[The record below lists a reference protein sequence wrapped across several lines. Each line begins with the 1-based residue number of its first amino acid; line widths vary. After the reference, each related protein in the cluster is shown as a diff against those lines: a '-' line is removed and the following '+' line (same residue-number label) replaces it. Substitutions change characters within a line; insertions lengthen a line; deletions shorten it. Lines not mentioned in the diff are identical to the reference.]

1 MGLDPESI
9 LGLSTIGGIM
19 KILDSLRIRFS
30 AFFPPAYLRDEMEEE
45 LRSHISHRADDLER
59 SGLSREEADR
69 RARIEFG
76 AREKYK
82 EEIHRAAGS
91 HFFEVVLQDLRYSVR
106 VLRKSPGFLTASVLT
121 LALAIGANAVVFSVM
136 NAFVIRPLDVP
147 HADSLYALQHGNE
160 SSGYES
166 YADYVDLRDHNHS
179 FESLL
184 AYNANQLGLDDG
196 RDPSSVWVLEAS
208 GNYFDTLGLKPYL
221 GRFFHSTDEHGPNSA
236 PYIVL
241 TYDYWHTHFQDDPG
255 VVGRVV
261 RLNKH
266 PFTILG
272 VGPKGYNGTLLFFNP
287 EIFIPIVE
295 HPLIGGEELNTRSA
309 HWVFELMGHLKPGV
323 TPAMAIADLNSIGAQ
338 LEKAYPKDERKMTFV
353 LARPNLYGDY
363 LGRPVKA
370 FMTALMLLAGLILLA
385 ACANLGSL
393 FAARAADRSREVALR
408 LALGSSRKR
417 ILRGLFTE
425 AMLISVTGGALGL
438 AGSVV
443 LLRALSVWRP
453 FPRWPIHI
461 GVNPDANVYAVA
473 VLLALVSGL
482 LFGAVPVRQVL
493 GTNPYE
499 VVKAG
504 SNSRAGRRFTVGDV
518 LLVVQISICAVLVTS
533 SMVAVR
539 GLVRGLHANFGFDTE
554 NILLAETDLG
564 MAGYSPDRVPAMQ
577 KRMVEALEALP
588 GVEAVGFAD
597 GLPMGDGGGSP
608 EVFADNTTDLRPANA
623 VTNASE
629 YSVSPDYFR
638 AAGTTLLAGRA
649 FTWQDDKDA
658 PRVGVVNAVFAHKL
672 FGSELEGAAIGRFF
686 KMKDGRRIQVV
697 GIAEDG
703 KYGSLTEE
711 PTPALFLPVLQS
723 PAPSTQLVVR
733 STRDPQLLGPAM
745 RGALREL
752 DSGLPVLIEPREGPM
767 AVMLFGPRMATISL
781 GVLGLM
787 GAMLSVTGIFGLAA
801 YSVSKRLR
809 ELGIRIALGAQRKE
823 VLRAALGRPL
833 KLLGIGSAAGLILGI
848 LAGRVLA
855 YIVYE
860 ASPRDPL
867 VLAGVV
873 LAMLLLGLLATW
885 IPAQRAL
892 SVNPLMLL
900 REE

>member
-1 MGLDPESI
+1 MR
-9 LGLSTIGGIM
+9 
-19 KILDSLRIRFS
+19 ILDSFRARIGSFFHPENLR
-30 AFFPPAYLRDEMEEE
+30 AEMEEE
-45 LRSHISHRADDLER
+45 LRSHIAHRADDLER
-59 SGLSREEADR
+59 TGLKRSEAER

-76 AREKYK
+76 GREKYK
-82 EEIHRAAGS
+82 EEIHQAAGS
-91 HFFEVVLQDLRYSVR
+91 HFFEVVLQDMRYSVR
-106 VLRKSPGFLTASVLT
+106 VLRKSPGFTIAAVLT

-160 SSGYES
+160 ASGYES
-166 YADYVDLRDHNHS
+166 YADYVDLRDRNHT

-184 AYNANQLGLDDG
+184 AYNATQLGLDDG

-208 GNYFDTLGLKPYL
+208 GNYFDTMQLKPYL
-221 GRFFHSTDEHGPNSA
+221 GRFFHAADEHGPNSA

-241 TYDYWHTHFQDDPG
+241 TYDYWHTHFQDDRG

-272 VGPKGYNGTLLFFNP
+272 VGPKGYNGTLMFFNP
-287 EIFIPIVE
+287 EIFVPIVE
-295 HPLIGGEELNTRSA
+295 HPLIGGEDLNTREH

-323 TPAMAIADLNSIGAQ
+323 TPELAIADLNSIGAQ
-338 LEKAYPKDERKMTFV
+338 LERAYPKDERKMTFV

-363 LGRPVKA
+363 LGRPVMA
-370 FMTALMLLAGLILLA
+370 FMAALMLLAGLILLA

-425 AMLISVTGGALGL
+425 ALLISVAGGALGL
-438 AGSVV
+438 AASVV
-443 LLRALSVWRP
+443 LLRALTAWKP

-461 GVNPDANVYAVA
+461 GVNPDGHVYAVA

-504 SNSRAGRRFTVGDV
+504 SNSRAGRRFTVGDM
-518 LLVVQISICAVLVTS
+518 LLVVQIAICAVLVTS

-539 GLVRGLHANFGFDTE
+539 GLARSLHANFGFDIE

-564 MAGYSPDRVPAMQ
+564 MAGYSEERVPAMQ
-577 KRMVEALEALP
+577 KRMVETLAALP
-588 GVEAVGFAD
+588 GVESVGFAN
-597 GLPMGDGGGSP
+597 GLPMGDDGGSTD
-608 EVFADNTTDLRPANA
+608 VFNDNTTDLRPSNA
-623 VTNASE
+623 VTNAWMYSISPE
-629 YSVSPDYFR
+629 YLQ
-638 AAGTTLLAGRA
+638 AAGTKLLAGRA
-649 FTWQDDKDA
+649 FTWQDNKDA
-658 PRVGVVNAVFAHKL
+658 PQVAVVNAEFARRF
-672 FGSELEGAAIGRFF
+672 FGSEGAAIGHFY
-686 KMKDGRRIQVV
+686 KTKDGRRIQVV

-703 KYGSLTEE
+703 KYGSVTEE
-711 PTPALFLPVLQS
+711 PKAAMFLPILQS
-723 PAPSTQLVVR
+723 PSRSTQLVVR
-733 STRDPQLLGPAM
+733 STRDPQLLGAAM
-745 RGALREL
+745 RGALHEL
-752 DSGLPVLIEPREGPM
+752 DSGLPVLIETREGPM
-767 AVMLFGPRMATISL
+767 SVMLFGPRMATISL

-787 GAMLSVTGIFGLAA
+787 GAMLSVTGIFGMAA

-823 VLRAALGRPL
+823 VLQAALGRPL
-833 KLLGIGSAAGLILGI
+833 RLLAIGSVAGLILGV

-860 ASPRDPL
+860 ATPRDPL
-867 VLAGVV
+867 VLGGVV

-892 SVNPLMLL
+892 AVNPLTLL

>member
-1 MGLDPESI
+1 MR
-9 LGLSTIGGIM
+9 
-19 KILDSLRIRFS
+19 ILDSFRARIGSFFHPENLR
-30 AFFPPAYLRDEMEEE
+30 AEMEEE
-45 LRSHISHRADDLER
+45 LRSHIAHRADDLER
-59 SGLSREEADR
+59 TGLKRSEAER

-76 AREKYK
+76 GREKYK
-82 EEIHRAAGS
+82 EEIHQAAGS
-91 HFFEVVLQDLRYSVR
+91 HFFEVVLQDMRYSVR
-106 VLRKSPGFLTASVLT
+106 VLRKSPGFTIAAVLT

-160 SSGYES
+160 ASGYES
-166 YADYVDLRDHNHS
+166 YADYVDLRDRNHT

-184 AYNANQLGLDDG
+184 AYNATQLGLDDG

-208 GNYFDTLGLKPYL
+208 GNYFDTMQLKPYL
-221 GRFFHSTDEHGPNSA
+221 GRFFHAADEHGPNSA

-241 TYDYWHTHFQDDPG
+241 TYDYWHTHFQDDRG
-255 VVGRVV
+255 VVGREV

-272 VGPKGYNGTLLFFNP
+272 VGPKGYNGTLMFFNP
-287 EIFIPIVE
+287 EIFVPIVE
-295 HPLIGGEELNTRSA
+295 HPLIGGEELNTREH

-323 TPAMAIADLNSIGAQ
+323 TPELAIADLNSIGAQ
-338 LEKAYPKDERKMTFV
+338 LERAYPKDERKMTFV

-363 LGRPVKA
+363 LGRPVMA
-370 FMTALMLLAGLILLA
+370 FMAALMLLAGLILLA

-425 AMLISVTGGALGL
+425 ALLISVAGGALGL
-438 AGSVV
+438 AASVV
-443 LLRALSVWRP
+443 LLRALTAWKP

-461 GVNPDANVYAVA
+461 GVNPDGHVYAVA

-504 SNSRAGRRFTVGDV
+504 SNSRAGRRFTVGDM
-518 LLVVQISICAVLVTS
+518 LLVVQIAICAVLVTS

-539 GLVRGLHANFGFDTE
+539 GLARSLHANFGFDIE

-564 MAGYSPDRVPAMQ
+564 MAGYSEERVPAMQ
-577 KRMVEALEALP
+577 KRMVETLAALP
-588 GVEAVGFAD
+588 GVESVGFAN
-597 GLPMGDGGGSP
+597 GLPMGDDGGSTD
-608 EVFADNTTDLRPANA
+608 VFNDNTTDLRPSNA
-623 VTNASE
+623 VTNAWMYSISPE
-629 YSVSPDYFR
+629 YLQ
-638 AAGTTLLAGRA
+638 AAGTKLLAGRA
-649 FTWQDDKDA
+649 FTWQDNKDA
-658 PRVGVVNAVFAHKL
+658 PQVAVVNAEFARRF
-672 FGSELEGAAIGRFF
+672 FGSEGAAIGHFY
-686 KMKDGRRIQVV
+686 KTKDGRRIQVV

-703 KYGSLTEE
+703 KYGSVTEE
-711 PTPALFLPVLQS
+711 PKAAMFLPILQS
-723 PAPSTQLVVR
+723 PSRSTQLVVR
-733 STRDPQLLGPAM
+733 STRDPQLLGAAM
-745 RGALREL
+745 RGALHEL
-752 DSGLPVLIEPREGPM
+752 DSGLPVLIETREGPM
-767 AVMLFGPRMATISL
+767 SVMLFGPRMATISL

-787 GAMLSVTGIFGLAA
+787 GAMLSVTGIFGMAA

-823 VLRAALGRPL
+823 VLQAALGRPL
-833 KLLGIGSAAGLILGI
+833 RLLAIGSVAGLILGI

-860 ASPRDPL
+860 ATPRDPL
-867 VLAGVV
+867 VLGGVV

-892 SVNPLMLL
+892 AVNPLTLL

>member
-1 MGLDPESI
+1 MR
-9 LGLSTIGGIM
+9 
-19 KILDSLRIRFS
+19 ILDSFRARIGSFFHPENLR
-30 AFFPPAYLRDEMEEE
+30 AEMEEE
-45 LRSHISHRADDLER
+45 LRSHIAHRADDLER
-59 SGLSREEADR
+59 TGLKRSEAER

-76 AREKYK
+76 GREKYK
-82 EEIHRAAGS
+82 EEIHQAAGS
-91 HFFEVVLQDLRYSVR
+91 HFFEVVLQDMRYSVR
-106 VLRKSPGFLTASVLT
+106 VLRKSPGFTIAAVLT

-160 SSGYES
+160 ASGYES
-166 YADYVDLRDHNHS
+166 YADYVDLRDRNHT

-184 AYNANQLGLDDG
+184 AYNATQLGLDDG

-208 GNYFDTLGLKPYL
+208 GNYFDTMQLKPYL
-221 GRFFHSTDEHGPNSA
+221 GRFFHAADEHGPNSA

-241 TYDYWHTHFQDDPG
+241 TYDYWHTHFQDDRG
-255 VVGRVV
+255 VVGREV

-272 VGPKGYNGTLLFFNP
+272 VGPKGYNGTLMFFNP

-295 HPLIGGEELNTRSA
+295 HPLIGGEELNTREH

-323 TPAMAIADLNSIGAQ
+323 TPELAIADLNSIGAQ
-338 LEKAYPKDERKMTFV
+338 LERAYPKDERKMTFV

-363 LGRPVKA
+363 LGRPVMA
-370 FMTALMLLAGLILLA
+370 FMAALMLLAGLILLA

-425 AMLISVTGGALGL
+425 ALLISVAGGALGL
-438 AGSVV
+438 AASVV
-443 LLRALSVWRP
+443 LLRALTAWKP

-461 GVNPDANVYAVA
+461 GVNPDGHVYAVA

-504 SNSRAGRRFTVGDV
+504 SNSRAGRRFTVGDM
-518 LLVVQISICAVLVTS
+518 LLVVQIAICAVLVTS

-539 GLVRGLHANFGFDTE
+539 GLARSLHANFGFDIE

-564 MAGYSPDRVPAMQ
+564 MAGYSEERVPAMQ
-577 KRMVEALEALP
+577 KRMVETLAALP
-588 GVEAVGFAD
+588 GVESVGFAN
-597 GLPMGDGGGSP
+597 GLPMGDDGGSTD
-608 EVFADNTTDLRPANA
+608 VFNDNTTDLRPSNA
-623 VTNASE
+623 VTNAWMYSISPE
-629 YSVSPDYFR
+629 YLQ
-638 AAGTTLLAGRA
+638 AAGTKLLAGRA
-649 FTWQDDKDA
+649 FTWQDNKDA
-658 PRVGVVNAVFAHKL
+658 PQVAVVNAEFARRF
-672 FGSELEGAAIGRFF
+672 FGSEGAAIGHFY
-686 KMKDGRRIQVV
+686 KTKDGRRIQVV

-703 KYGSLTEE
+703 KYGSVTEE
-711 PTPALFLPVLQS
+711 PKAAMFLPILQS
-723 PAPSTQLVVR
+723 PSRSTQLVVR
-733 STRDPQLLGPAM
+733 STRDPQLLGAAM
-745 RGALREL
+745 RGALHEL
-752 DSGLPVLIEPREGPM
+752 DSGLPVLIETREGPM
-767 AVMLFGPRMATISL
+767 SVMLFGPRMATISL

-787 GAMLSVTGIFGLAA
+787 GAMLSVTGIFGMAA

-823 VLRAALGRPL
+823 VLQAALGRPL
-833 KLLGIGSAAGLILGI
+833 RLLAIGSVAGLILGV

-860 ASPRDPL
+860 ATPRDPL
-867 VLAGVV
+867 VLGGVV

-892 SVNPLMLL
+892 AVNPLTLL

>member
-1 MGLDPESI
+1 
-9 LGLSTIGGIM
+9 M
-19 KILDSLRIRFS
+19 KILDSLRGRIAALFHPEEQR
-30 AFFPPAYLRDEMEEE
+30 AEMDEE
-45 LRSHISHRADDLER
+45 LRSHIQHRADDLER
-59 SGLSREEADR
+59 SGLDRAEAER

-76 AREKYK
+76 GREKYK

-91 HFFEVVLQDLRYSVR
+91 HLFETLVQDVRYSLR
-106 VLRKSPGFLTASVLT
+106 VLRKSPGFTIAAVLT

-147 HADSLYALQHGNE
+147 HANSLYALQHGNE
-160 SSGYES
+160 ASGYES
-166 YADYVDLRDHNHS
+166 YADYVDLRDRNHS

-184 AYNANQLGLDDG
+184 AYNATQLGLDDG

-221 GRFFHSTDEHGPNSA
+221 GRFFHASDEHGPNSA

-241 TYDYWHTHFQDDPG
+241 TYDYWHTHFQDDAG
-255 VVGRVV
+255 VVGREV

-272 VGPKGYNGTLLFFNP
+272 VGPQGYNGTLMFFNP

-295 HPLIGGEELNTRSA
+295 HPLIGGEDLNTRSA

-323 TPAMAIADLNSIGAQ
+323 TPALAIADLNSIGAQ

-363 LGRPVKA
+363 LGRPVMA
-370 FMTALMLLAGLILLA
+370 FMAALMLLAGLILLA

-408 LALGSSRKR
+408 LALGSSRRR

-425 AMLISVTGGALGL
+425 AVLISVAGGALGL
-438 AGSVV
+438 AGGVM
-443 LLRALSVWRP
+443 LLRALSAWRP

-461 GVNPDANVYAVA
+461 GVNPDATVYAVA
-473 VLLALVSGL
+473 LVLALVSGL

-493 GTNPYE
+493 RTNPYE

-518 LLVVQISICAVLVTS
+518 LLVVQIAICAVLVTS

-588 GVEAVGFAD
+588 GVESVGFAD
-597 GLPMGDGGGSP
+597 GLPMGDGGENP
-608 EVFADNTTDLRPANA
+608 DVFSDNTTDLRPSNA
-623 VTNASE
+623 LTNAAE
-629 YSVSPDYFR
+629 FSVSPEYFK
-638 AAGTTLLAGRA
+638 AAGTALLSGRA

-658 PRVGVVNAVFAHKL
+658 PRVGVVNAEFARKVY
-672 FGSELEGAAIGRFF
+672 GSEGAAIGRFF
-686 KMKDGRRIQVV
+686 KMKDGTRIQVV

-711 PTPALFLPVLQS
+711 PRAAMFLPILQS
-723 PAPSTQLVVR
+723 PSRSTQIVVR
-733 STRDPQLLGPAM
+733 STRDPQLLGAAM

-752 DSGLPVLIEPREGPM
+752 DAGLPVLIEPREGPM
-767 AVMLFGPRMATISL
+767 GVMLFGPRMATISL

-787 GAMLSVTGIFGLAA
+787 GAMLSITGIFGLAA

-833 KLLGIGSAAGLILGI
+833 KLLAFGSVAGLMLGI

-860 ASPRDPL
+860 ATPRDPL

-873 LAMLLLGLLATW
+873 LAMLLLGIVATW

-892 SVNPLMLL
+892 SVNPMILL

>member
-1 MGLDPESI
+1 MR
-9 LGLSTIGGIM
+9 
-19 KILDSLRIRFS
+19 ILDSFRARIGSFFHPENLR
-30 AFFPPAYLRDEMEEE
+30 AEMEEE
-45 LRSHISHRADDLER
+45 LRSHIAHRADDLER
-59 SGLSREEADR
+59 TGLKRSEAER

-76 AREKYK
+76 GREKYK
-82 EEIHRAAGS
+82 EEIHQAAGS
-91 HFFEVVLQDLRYSVR
+91 HFFEVVLQDMRYSVR
-106 VLRKSPGFLTASVLT
+106 VLRKSPGFTIAAVLT

-160 SSGYES
+160 ASGYES
-166 YADYVDLRDHNHS
+166 YADYVDLRDRNHT

-184 AYNANQLGLDDG
+184 AYNATQLGLDDG

-208 GNYFDTLGLKPYL
+208 GNYFDTMQLKPYL
-221 GRFFHSTDEHGPNSA
+221 GRFFHAADEHGPNSA

-241 TYDYWHTHFQDDPG
+241 TYDYWHTHFQDDRG

-272 VGPKGYNGTLLFFNP
+272 VGPKGYNGTLMFFNP
-287 EIFIPIVE
+287 EIFVPIVE
-295 HPLIGGEELNTRSA
+295 HPLIGGEELNTREH

-323 TPAMAIADLNSIGAQ
+323 TPELAIADLNSIGAQ
-338 LEKAYPKDERKMTFV
+338 LERAYPKDERKMTFV

-363 LGRPVKA
+363 LGRPVMA
-370 FMTALMLLAGLILLA
+370 FMAALMLLAGLILLA

-425 AMLISVTGGALGL
+425 ALLISVAGGALGL
-438 AGSVV
+438 AASVV
-443 LLRALSVWRP
+443 LLRALTAWKP

-461 GVNPDANVYAVA
+461 GVNPDGHVYAVA

-504 SNSRAGRRFTVGDV
+504 SNSRAGRRFTVGDM
-518 LLVVQISICAVLVTS
+518 LLVVQIAICAVLVTS

-539 GLVRGLHANFGFDTE
+539 GLARSLHANFGFDIE

-564 MAGYSPDRVPAMQ
+564 MAGYSEERVPAMQ
-577 KRMVEALEALP
+577 KRMVETLAALP
-588 GVEAVGFAD
+588 GVESVGFAN
-597 GLPMGDGGGSP
+597 GLPMGDDGGSTD
-608 EVFADNTTDLRPANA
+608 VFNDNTTDLRPSNA
-623 VTNASE
+623 VTNAWMYSISPE
-629 YSVSPDYFR
+629 YLQ
-638 AAGTTLLAGRA
+638 AAGTKLLAGRA
-649 FTWQDDKDA
+649 FTWQDNKDA
-658 PRVGVVNAVFAHKL
+658 PQVAVVNAEFARRF
-672 FGSELEGAAIGRFF
+672 FGSEGAAIGHFY
-686 KMKDGRRIQVV
+686 KTKDGRRIQVV

-703 KYGSLTEE
+703 KYGSVTEE
-711 PTPALFLPVLQS
+711 PKAAMFLPILQS
-723 PAPSTQLVVR
+723 PSRSTQLVVR
-733 STRDPQLLGPAM
+733 STRDPQLLGAAM
-745 RGALREL
+745 RGALHEL
-752 DSGLPVLIEPREGPM
+752 DSGLPVLIETREGPM
-767 AVMLFGPRMATISL
+767 SVMLFGPRMATISL

-787 GAMLSVTGIFGLAA
+787 GAMLSVTGIFGMAA

-823 VLRAALGRPL
+823 VLQAALGRPL
-833 KLLGIGSAAGLILGI
+833 RLLAIGSVAGLILGV

-860 ASPRDPL
+860 ATPRDPL
-867 VLAGVV
+867 VLGGVV

-892 SVNPLMLL
+892 AVNPLTLL

>member
-1 MGLDPESI
+1 
-9 LGLSTIGGIM
+9 M
-19 KILDSLRIRFS
+19 KILDSLRGRIAALFHPEEQR
-30 AFFPPAYLRDEMEEE
+30 AEMDEE
-45 LRSHISHRADDLER
+45 LRSHIQHRADDLER
-59 SGLSREEADR
+59 SGLDRAEAER

-76 AREKYK
+76 GREKYK

-91 HFFEVVLQDLRYSVR
+91 HLFETLVQDVRYSLR
-106 VLRKSPGFLTASVLT
+106 VLRKSPGFTIAAVLT

-147 HADSLYALQHGNE
+147 HANSLYALQHGNE
-160 SSGYES
+160 ASGYES
-166 YADYVDLRDHNHS
+166 YADYVDLRDRNHS

-184 AYNANQLGLDDG
+184 AYNATQLGLDDG

-221 GRFFHSTDEHGPNSA
+221 GRFFHASDEHGPNSA

-241 TYDYWHTHFQDDPG
+241 TYDYWHTHFQDDAG
-255 VVGRVV
+255 VVGREV

-272 VGPKGYNGTLLFFNP
+272 VGPKGYNGTLMFFNP

-295 HPLIGGEELNTRSA
+295 HPLIGGEDLNTRSA

-323 TPAMAIADLNSIGAQ
+323 TPALAIADLNSIGAQ

-363 LGRPVKA
+363 LGRPVMA
-370 FMTALMLLAGLILLA
+370 FMAALMLLAGLILLA

-408 LALGSSRKR
+408 LALGSSRRR

-425 AMLISVTGGALGL
+425 AVLISVAGGALGL
-438 AGSVV
+438 AGGVM
-443 LLRALSVWRP
+443 LLRALSAWRP

-461 GVNPDANVYAVA
+461 GVNPDATVYAVA
-473 VLLALVSGL
+473 LVLALVSGL

-493 GTNPYE
+493 RTNPYE

-518 LLVVQISICAVLVTS
+518 LLVVQIAICAVLVTS

-588 GVEAVGFAD
+588 GVESVGFAD
-597 GLPMGDGGGSP
+597 GLPMGDGGENP
-608 EVFADNTTDLRPANA
+608 DVFSDNTTDLRPSNA
-623 VTNASE
+623 LTNAAE
-629 YSVSPDYFR
+629 FSVSPEYFK
-638 AAGTTLLAGRA
+638 AAGTALLSGRA

-658 PRVGVVNAVFAHKL
+658 PRVGVVNAEFARKVY
-672 FGSELEGAAIGRFF
+672 GSEGAAIGRFF
-686 KMKDGRRIQVV
+686 KMKNGTRIQVV

-711 PTPALFLPVLQS
+711 PRAAMFLPILQS
-723 PAPSTQLVVR
+723 PSRSTQIVVR
-733 STRDPQLLGPAM
+733 STRDPQLLGAAM

-752 DSGLPVLIEPREGPM
+752 DAGLPVLIEPREGPM
-767 AVMLFGPRMATISL
+767 GVMLFGPRMATISL

-787 GAMLSVTGIFGLAA
+787 GAMLSITGIFGLAA

-833 KLLGIGSAAGLILGI
+833 KLLAFGSVAGLMLGI

-860 ASPRDPL
+860 ATPRDPL

-873 LAMLLLGLLATW
+873 LAMLLLGIVATW

-892 SVNPLMLL
+892 SVNPMILL

>member
-1 MGLDPESI
+1 MSI
-9 LGLSTIGGIM
+9 F
-19 KILDSLRIRFS
+19 DSLRLRIVS
-30 AFFPPAYLRDEMEEE
+30 FFRPEDLRAEMEEE
-45 LRSHISHRADDLER
+45 LRSHIAHRADDLER
-59 SGLSREEADR
+59 SGLDRGEAER

-82 EEIHRAAGS
+82 EEMHQAAGS
-91 HFFEVVLQDLRYSVR
+91 HFFEVVFQDLRYSVR
-106 VLRKSPGFLTASVLT
+106 VLRKSPGFTVASVLT

-160 SSGYES
+160 ASGYES
-166 YADYVDLRDHNHS
+166 YADYVDLRDRNRT

-184 AYNANQLGLDDG
+184 AYNATQLGLDDG

-208 GNYFDTLGLKPYL
+208 GNYFDTMGLKPYL
-221 GRFFHSTDEHGPNSA
+221 GRFFHAADEHGPNSA

-241 TYDYWHTHFQDDPG
+241 TYDFWHTHFQDDPG

-272 VGPKGYNGTLLFFNP
+272 VGPQGYNGTLLFFNP

-295 HPLIGGEELNTRSA
+295 HPLLVGEELNTRSA

-323 TPAMAIADLNSIGAQ
+323 TPALAIADLNSIGAQ

-363 LGRPVKA
+363 LGRPVMA
-370 FMTALMLLAGLILLA
+370 FMAALMLLAGLILLA

-417 ILRGLFTE
+417 ILRALFTE
-425 AMLISVTGGALGL
+425 AMLISIAGGGLGL

-443 LLRALSVWRP
+443 LLRALSAWRP

-461 GVNPDANVYAVA
+461 GVNPDAHVYAVA

-493 GTNPYE
+493 RTNPYE

-518 LLVVQISICAVLVTS
+518 LLVVQIAICAVLVTS

-539 GLVRGLHANFGFDTE
+539 GLARGLHANFGFDIE

-564 MAGYSPDRVPAMQ
+564 MAGYSEDRVPAMQ
-577 KRMVEALEALP
+577 KRMFETLAALP
-588 GVEAVGFAD
+588 GVEAVGFAN
-597 GLPMGDGGGSP
+597 GLPMGDDGGSSD
-608 EVFADNTTDLRPANA
+608 VFSDKTTDLRPSNA
-623 VTNASE
+623 VTNAWMYSISPE
-629 YSVSPDYFR
+629 YLR
-638 AAGTTLLAGRA
+638 AAGTKLLAGRA

-658 PRVGVVNAVFAHKL
+658 PRVAVVNAEFARRF
-672 FGSELEGAAIGRFF
+672 FGSESTAIGNFY
-686 KMKDGRRIQVV
+686 KTKDGRRIQVV

-703 KYGSLTEE
+703 KYGSVTEA
-711 PTPALFLPVLQS
+711 PKAAMFLPILQS
-723 PAPSTQLVVR
+723 PSRSTQMVVR
-733 STRDPQLLGPAM
+733 STRDPQLLGAAV

-752 DSGLPVLIEPREGPM
+752 DAGLPVLIESREGPM
-767 AVMLFGPRMATISL
+767 GVMLFGPRMATISL

-833 KLLGIGSAAGLILGI
+833 KLLAIGSVAGLMLGI

-860 ASPRDPL
+860 ATPRDPV

-892 SVNPLMLL
+892 SVNPLALL